1 MAKIQSKHAEQT
13 AHSPNDAEQDLGYS
27 PKAEVDANAFNEEDN
42 ILKQAMAA
50 IDNREQA
57 QPLHHNTPTNTES
70 TAPRSPVIEDAFTRP
85 LYKEYT
91 KHSDTARSRMELYIA
106 EAVHRGETLQARIA
120 ELQAE
125 YLDVLVEIGMY
136 KKSLEYKE
144 QQ

>member
-1 MAKIQSKHAEQT
+1 MAKVQSKHAEQT
-13 AHSPNDAEQDLGYS
+13 TEEGSVYDTPNV
-27 PKAEVDANAFNEEDN
+27 EVNANPDANAFEDN

-57 QPLHHNTPTNTES
+57 QPLHHNTPINTES
-70 TAPRSPVIEDAFTRP
+70 TALRTPVIEDAFTRP

-91 KHSDTARSRMELYIA
+91 KHSDTARARMELSIA

-125 YLDVLVEIGMY
+125 YLDALVEIGMY